1 MQAECNFLHSGIV
14 FEEFTSGDPHKIRGY
29 ARMQKLHSGFGRCQF
44 GYQGAVTIG
53 KLGMTDKIDVF
64 NMCGVWAFVA
74 VDVMAD

>member
-14 FEEFTSGDPHKIRGY
+14 FEEFASCEPHKIRGY
-29 ARMQKLHSGFGRCQF
+29 ARMQKLHSGFWRCQS

-53 KLGMTDKIDVF
+53 NLGITGAIDVF